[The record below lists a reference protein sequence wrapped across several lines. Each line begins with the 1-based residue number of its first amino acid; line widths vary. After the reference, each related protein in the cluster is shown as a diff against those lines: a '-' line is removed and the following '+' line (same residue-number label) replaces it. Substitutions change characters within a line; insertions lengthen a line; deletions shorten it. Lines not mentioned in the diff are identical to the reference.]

1 MSWPFTRAA
10 GLCQNQHSLTGK
22 AAAQLPNHEAH
33 PEGAEMARP
42 PDVSIRSPLR
52 EVARSAVTVQR
63 FALDYTFP
71 VYFTWDVFAP
81 ANPIFLDT
89 LTRLEPDR
97 RHRFLFV
104 LDAGVAAA
112 HPALLDQVECYTD
125 AHGARLELAG
135 PPLVVPGGEDVKQG
149 LTYACAVLDRM
160 NELGIDRQSFLVACG
175 GGAVLDVTGFA
186 ASLCHRGVRTVRLP
200 TTVLSQADSAVG
212 VKNGVNLFG
221 KKNFA
226 GAFQPPF
233 GVINDS
239 RFLDTLEP
247 RDRIGGISE
256 AIKVALVRDPAF
268 FEQIE
273 VRAAA
278 LARGDADALVW
289 VIRRSAELHL
299 QHIRT
304 CGDPF
309 ELGTARP
316 LDFGHW
322 SAHKLEAITRHRV
335 RHGEAVAIGLALD
348 LTYATLAG
356 HLAAGTC
363 QRILSLLEAVGL
375 TLWDDEMT
383 ATDEDGQVVL
393 LRGLE
398 EFREHLG
405 GVLQVTF
412 IRDVGEK
419 FDLNEIDSD
428 LMIDAMHVLQERAAR
443 CSSRT
448 A

>member
-1 MSWPFTRAA
+1 
-10 GLCQNQHSLTGK
+10 
-22 AAAQLPNHEAH
+22 
-33 PEGAEMARP
+33 MARQP
-42 PDVSIRSPLR
+42 EVATRVPLR

-63 FALDYTFP
+63 FALDYSFP
-71 VYFTWDVFAP
+71 VAFTQDVFAT
-81 ANPIFLDT
+81 ANPVFRDT

-97 RHRFLFV
+97 RHRFFFV
-104 LDAGVAAA
+104 VDAGVAAA
-112 HPALLDQVECYTD
+112 HPALFDQVECYAD
-125 AHGARLELAG
+125 AHRDRLELAG
-135 PPLVVPGGEDVKQG
+135 APLLVPGGEDVKQG
-149 LTYACAVLDRM
+149 LTYVCALLDRM

-175 GGAVLDVTGFA
+175 GGAVLDMTGFA

-239 RFLDTLEP
+239 RFLETLEP
-247 RDRIGGISE
+247 RERIGGISE
-256 AIKVALVRDPAF
+256 AIKVALIRDRAF

-273 VRAAA
+273 LRAAA
-278 LARGDADALVW
+278 LARGDADALAW

-304 CGDPF
+304 SGDPF

-322 SAHKLEAITRHRV
+322 SAHKLEAMTGHRV

-356 HLAAGTC
+356 HLPEVTC
-363 QRILSLLEAVGL
+363 ERILALLEALGL
-375 TLWDDEMT
+375 ALWDDEMT
-383 ATDEDGQVVL
+383 ATDEDGQLVL
-393 LRGLE
+393 LGGLQ

-405 GVLQVTF
+405 GSLQVTF
-412 IRDVGEK
+412 IRDIGVK
-419 FDLNEIDSD
+419 FDLSEIDRD
-428 LMIDAMHVLQERAAR
+428 LMIDAMQVLQERAAR